1 MVWLR
6 MFIADRLIYVEL
18 PKTACTHI
26 GKLLA
31 LVVPGEQRGK
41 HNKPSQAEFDRRPV
55 FLGSVRNPWAWYV
68 SLWAYGC
75 QQEGMLWEALTH
87 GRGSVR
93 GLGWRAAP
101 IYAGRRWLHSLRQRP
116 AEWQRLYSDVQ
127 DVQAFRTWLRWLHEP
142 ARRWDSA
149 ERFALHACAERV
161 GLLTYRYLDLFC
173 RGGFRSIADLESLRA
188 FDARAN
194 YLDHVIRTEHLEQ
207 DLLMV
212 LERLQISI
220 SDEQRSQIFGGG
232 RSNPSRGKRSRWQ
245 DYYDQASIE
254 LVAQRDRF
262 ITERFGYTPPTL

>member
-116 AEWQRLYSDVQ
+116 AQWQRQ
-127 DVQAFRTWLRWLHEP
+127 RT
-142 ARRWDSA
+142 
-149 ERFALHACAERV
+149 
-161 GLLTYRYLDLFC
+161 
-173 RGGFRSIADLESLRA
+173 
-188 FDARAN
+188 
-194 YLDHVIRTEHLEQ
+194 IRL
-207 DLLMV
+207 
-212 LERLQISI
+212 
-220 SDEQRSQIFGGG
+220 
-232 RSNPSRGKRSRWQ
+232 RSRQTCRRRPRPNPWTR
-245 DYYDQASIE
+245 SVP
-254 LVAQRDRF
+254 LS
-262 ITERFGYTPPTL
+262 TER

>member
-6 MFIADRLIYVEL
+6 MYIADRLIYVEL

-142 ARRWDSA
+142 AAVPTAGAWPCMP
-149 ERFALHACAERV
+149 ALIGWVC
-161 GLLTYRYLDLFC
+161 
-173 RGGFRSIADLESLRA
+173 
-188 FDARAN
+188 
-194 YLDHVIRTEHLEQ
+194 
-207 DLLMV
+207 
-212 LERLQISI
+212 
-220 SDEQRSQIFGGG
+220 
-232 RSNPSRGKRSRWQ
+232 
-245 DYYDQASIE
+245 
-254 LVAQRDRF
+254 
-262 ITERFGYTPPTL
+262 